1 MVGFALAVA
10 WLSRLC
16 GALAML
22 LLAASVVVVTQMVVM
37 RYFLSASTIWQ
48 TEFVIYSA
56 TAATLL
62 GAPYV
67 ALLRGH
73 VGVDVITERLGP
85 VGRAICRVIAALASL
100 VFIAAIFWSGA
111 RFLWEAIDGGWTT
124 DTVWKLPLWMAFWP
138 VPVGFGVLV
147 LQYLVEI
154 LAALNPALDAR
165 LAAATAPL
173 HPGEVGAETLL
184 TLPDERGR

>member
-1 MVGFALAVA
+1 MIQFALAVS

-22 LLAASVVVVTQMVVM
+22 LLAAAVVVVTQMVVI
-37 RYFLSASTIWQ
+37 RYFLGASTIWQ
-48 TEFVIYSA
+48 TEFVIYAA
-56 TAATLL
+56 TAATML

-73 VGVDVITERLGP
+73 VGVDVVTLRLGRRGQA
-85 VGRAICRVIAALASL
+85 VCRIIAALASL
-100 VFIAAIFWSGA
+100 VFIAAVFWSGA
-111 RFLWEAIDGGWTT
+111 VFLREAIAGGWST
-124 DTVWKLPLWMAFWP
+124 DTVWKLPLWIAFWP

-154 LAALNPALDAR
+154 AAALNPALDAR
-165 LAAATAPL
+165 LKADIAPL
-173 HPGEVGAETLL
+173 HPGDVGAETLL
-184 TLPDERGR
+184 TLPETKVH